1 MDGGPVSRALR
12 DLLRSETDRLKDAG
26 LYKREVV
33 FSRSGG
39 MAAGGM
45 VRGAVADGDGE
56 LGASVV
62 NYTTHDFLGLS
73 VDPQLQQAAID
84 AIHKYGVG
92 LSSQRVMSGTLQ
104 IHKELEEWLRGF
116 LKVPDVI
123 VYGSGYHANIG
134 VFAPMFGPRDC
145 IICDGGVHPSLA
157 EGARL
162 AGARLV
168 TFRSDDPD
176 DLEEILRR
184 SRWARFRA
192 VVTNGVHPF
201 TGRISDLRSIC
212 DLADKYDALVIVDDA
227 LGVGVLGDRGRG
239 SAEHAGVI
247 ERVDIVTGTF
257 SKALGGATGGFAGGS
272 AEIIDWLRQKSS
284 PYMFSAALPPA
295 MCAVAMAA
303 LQVLESGNAPLR
315 HLRDNVRALW
325 DGLVERGY
333 RVLGSGEHPLLVV
346 EVGAYEILRE
356 VINFLYDSRIYCHG
370 LCYPVVP
377 EGEARIRLMVSA
389 LHSSAHIQQT
399 LEAFGSAREVA
410 SFAVDAADA
419 LDRIEP

>member
-1 MDGGPVSRALR
+1 VSRGLL

-45 VRGAVADGDGE
+45 VQGDFGQR
-56 LGASVV
+56 VV

-73 VDPQLQQAAID
+73 VDPQLQQAAVD

-92 LSSQRVMSGTLQ
+92 LSSQRVMCGTLQ
-104 IHKELEEWLRGF
+104 IHKDLEEWLRGF
-116 LKVPDVI
+116 LKVPDAMI
-123 VYGSGYHANIG
+123 YGSGYQANIG
-134 VFAPMFGPRDC
+134 VFAPLFGPRDC

-176 DLEEILRR
+176 DLEDILRR

-192 VVTNGVHPF
+192 LVTNGVHPF
-201 TGRISDLRSIC
+201 TGRISDLASIC
-212 DLADKYDALVIVDDA
+212 DLADKYDALVVVDDA
-227 LGVGVLGDRGRG
+227 LGVGVLGERGRG
-239 SAEHAGVI
+239 SAEHAGVLD
-247 ERVDIVTGTF
+247 RVHLITGTF
-257 SKALGGATGGFAGGS
+257 SKALGGATGGFAAGPV
-272 AEIIDWLRQKSS
+272 EIIEWLRQKSS

-295 MCAVAMAA
+295 MAAVAMAA
-303 LQVLESGNAPLR
+303 LQILESGDAPLR

-325 DGLVERGY
+325 DGLLERGF
-333 RVLGSGEHPLLVV
+333 RVMGGGQHPLLIV
-346 EVGAYEILRE
+346 EVGPYEILRE
-356 VINFLYDSRIYCHG
+356 VVNHLYDSGIYVHG

-377 EGEARIRLMVSA
+377 EGEGRIRMMVSA
-389 LHSSAHIQQT
+389 LHSADHIQRT
-399 LEAFGSAREVA
+399 LKAFDSAREVA
-410 SFAVDAADA
+410 SFAIDARDA
-419 LDRIEP
+419 LEQIDR

>member
-1 MDGGPVSRALR
+1 MSQALR
-12 DLLRSETDRLKDAG
+12 DLVRAETDRLKQAG

-45 VRGAVADGDGE
+45 VDGREGQP
-56 LGASVV
+56 VV

-84 AIHKYGVG
+84 AVRKYGVG
-92 LSSQRVMSGTLQ
+92 LSSQRVMCGTLD

-116 LKVPDVI
+116 LKVEDVI
-123 VYGSGYHANIG
+123 LYGSGYHANIG
-134 VFAPMFGPRDC
+134 VFAPLFGAKDC

-168 TFRSDDPD
+168 TFRSNDPD
-176 DLEEILRR
+176 DLEDILRR

-201 TGRISDLRSIC
+201 TGRLSDLGAIC
-212 DLADKYDALVIVDDA
+212 DLAEKYDALVVVDDA
-227 LGVGVLGDRGRG
+227 LGLGVLGDRGRG
-239 SAEHAGVI
+239 SASHAGVTD
-247 ERVDIVTGTF
+247 RVHIVTGTF
-257 SKALGGATGGFAGGS
+257 SKALGGATGGFAAGPR
-272 AEIIDWLRQKSS
+272 EIIDWLRQKSS
-284 PYMFSAALPPA
+284 PYMFSAALPPPMA
-295 MCAVAMAA
+295 AVAMAA
-303 LQVLESGNAPLR
+303 LQILESGEAPLPG
-315 HLRDNVRALW
+315 LRDNVKALW
-325 DGLVERGY
+325 DGLVERNF
-333 RVLGSGEHPLLVV
+333 RVLGTGEHPLLVV
-346 EVGAYEILRE
+346 ELGRYEILRE
-356 VINFLYDSRIYCHG
+356 AINILYDGGIYCHG

-389 LHSSAHIQQT
+389 LHSAEHIQQT
-399 LEAFGSAREVA
+399 LKAFESTKQVA
-410 SFAVDAADA
+410 SFAVDAMDV
-419 LDRIEP
+419 LTGLL

>member
-1 MDGGPVSRALR
+1 MSQALR

-45 VRGAVADGDGE
+45 VAGDMVAVRRADNTVDQ
-56 LGASVV
+56 AVV

-84 AIHKYGVG
+84 ALHKYGVG
-92 LSSQRVMSGTLQ
+92 LSSQRVMCGTLP
-104 IHKELEEWLRGF
+104 IHKELEDWLRGF

-123 VYGSGYHANIG
+123 LYGSGYHANIG
-134 VFAPMFGPRDC
+134 IFAPLFGAKDC

-176 DLEEILRR
+176 DLEDILRR
-184 SRWARFRA
+184 SKWARFRA
-192 VVTNGVHPF
+192 IVTNGVHPF
-201 TGRISDLRSIC
+201 TGRISDLASIC
-212 DLADKYDALVIVDDA
+212 DLAERHDAVVIVDDA
-227 LGVGVLGDRGRG
+227 LGIGVLGDRGRG
-239 SAEHAGVI
+239 SAEPAGVLD
-247 ERVDIVTGTF
+247 RVPLITGTF
-257 SKALGGATGGFAGGS
+257 SKALGGATGGFAAGQ
-272 AEIIDWLRQKSS
+272 AEIIEWLRQKSS

-295 MCAVAMAA
+295 MAAVAMAA
-303 LQVLESGNAPLR
+303 LQILESGEAPLPG
-315 HLRDNVRALW
+315 LRDNVRTLFE
-325 DGLVERGY
+325 GLIERKF
-333 RVLGSGEHPLLVV
+333 RVLGGQHPLLIV
-346 EVGAYEILRE
+346 EIGPYELLRE
-356 VINFLYDSRIYCHG
+356 TINHLYDNGIYCHG

-389 LHSSAHIQQT
+389 LHSAAHIQQT
-399 LEAFGSAREVA
+399 LKAFESTREVA
-410 SFAVDAADA
+410 AFAVDALEA
-419 LDRIEP
+419 LGSLD

>member
-1 MDGGPVSRALR
+1 MSQELR

-39 MAAGGM
+39 MIAGGM
-45 VRGAVADGDGE
+45 SDGDMISGK
-56 LGASVV
+56 LVDGRIDGPVV

-92 LSSQRVMSGTLQ
+92 VSSQRVMCGTLQ
-104 IHKELEEWLRGF
+104 IHKDLEEWLRGF
-116 LKVPDVI
+116 LKLPDVI
-123 VYGSGYHANIG
+123 LYGSGYHANIG
-134 VFAPMFGPRDC
+134 IFAPLFGAKDC

-176 DLEEILRR
+176 DLEDILRR
-184 SRWARFRA
+184 SKWARFRA

-201 TGRISDLRSIC
+201 TGRVSDLASIC
-212 DLADKYDALVIVDDA
+212 DLAEKYGAIVVVDDA
-227 LGVGVLGDRGRG
+227 LGIGVLGDRGRG
-239 SAEHAGVI
+239 SAEHAGVLR
-247 ERVDIVTGTF
+247 RVHLITGTF
-257 SKALGGATGGFAGGS
+257 SKALGGASGGFVAGQT
-272 AEIIDWLRQKSS
+272 EIIEWLRQKSS
-284 PYMFSAALPPA
+284 PYMFSSALPPA
-295 MCAVAMAA
+295 MAAVAMAA
-303 LQVLESGNAPLR
+303 VQILESGNAPLAG
-315 HLRDNVRALW
+315 LRDNVRMLF
-325 DGLVERGY
+325 DGLIERNF
-333 RVLGSGEHPLLVV
+333 RVLGGQHPLLIV
-346 EVGAYEILRE
+346 EVGPYEILRE
-356 VINFLYDSRIYCHG
+356 TVNHLYDNGIYCHG

-389 LHSSAHIQQT
+389 LHSAAHIQQT
-399 LEAFGSAREVA
+399 LKAFESTREVA
-410 SFAVDAADA
+410 AFAVDA
-419 LDRIEP
+419 LDVLGSLE

>member
-1 MDGGPVSRALR
+1 MSQALR
-12 DLLRSETDRLKDAG
+12 DLLRSENDRLKDAG

-45 VRGAVADGDGE
+45 VDGTEGQP
-56 LGASVV
+56 VV
-62 NYTTHDFLGLS
+62 NFTTHDFLGLS
-73 VDPQLQQAAID
+73 VDPQLQQAALD
-84 AIHKYGVG
+84 AMQKYGVG
-92 LSSQRVMSGTLQ
+92 LSSQRVMCGTLQ

-123 VYGSGYHANIG
+123 VYGSGYQANIG
-134 VFAPMFGPRDC
+134 VFAPLFGARDC
-145 IICDGGVHPSLA
+145 IVCDGGVHPSLA

-162 AGARLV
+162 AGARIV

-176 DLEEILRR
+176 DLEDILRR

-201 TGRISDLRSIC
+201 TGRISDLAAIC
-212 DLADKYDALVIVDDA
+212 DLAEKYDALVVVDDA

-239 SAEHAGVI
+239 TAEHAGVI
-247 ERVDIVTGTF
+247 DRIGVITGTF
-257 SKALGGATGGFAGGS
+257 SKALGGATGGFAAGP

-295 MCAVAMAA
+295 MCGAAMAA
-303 LQVLESGNAPLR
+303 LQILESGDAPLR
-315 HLRDNVRALW
+315 HMRENTRALW
-325 DGLVERGY
+325 DGLVAHGF
-333 RVLGSGEHPLLVV
+333 RVLGSGEHPLLIV

-356 VINFLYDSRIYCHG
+356 VVNHLYDRGIYCHG

-389 LHSSAHIQQT
+389 LHSHAHIQQT
-399 LEAFGSAREVA
+399 LEAFESAREVA
-410 SFAVDAADA
+410 SFTIDAQSA
-419 LDRIEP
+419 LHKVKR

>member
-1 MDGGPVSRALR
+1 VSQALR

-45 VRGAVADGDGE
+45 MDGK
-56 LGASVV
+56 LGQPVV

-84 AIHKYGVG
+84 AIQKYGVG
-92 LSSQRVMSGTLQ
+92 LSSQRVMCGTLQ

-123 VYGSGYHANIG
+123 LYGSGYHANIG
-134 VFAPMFGPRDC
+134 VFAPLFGARDC

-176 DLEEILRR
+176 DLEDILRR

-192 VVTNGVHPF
+192 IVTNGVHPF
-201 TGRISDLRSIC
+201 TGRISDLHSIC
-212 DLADKYDALVIVDDA
+212 DLADKYDAMVVVDDA
-227 LGVGVLGDRGRG
+227 LGIGVLGDRGRG
-239 SAEHAGVI
+239 TAEHAGVI
-247 ERVDIVTGTF
+247 ERVDLITGTF
-257 SKALGGATGGFAGGS
+257 SKALGGATGGFAAGNT
-272 AEIIDWLRQKSS
+272 EIVDWLRQKSS

-295 MCAVAMAA
+295 MAAVAMAA
-303 LQVLESGNAPLR
+303 VQVLESGNAPLP
-315 HLRDNVRALW
+315 HLRENVRTLW
-325 DGLVERGY
+325 TGLLERKF
-333 RVLGSGEHPLLVV
+333 RVLGDGHHPLLIV
-346 EVGAYEILRE
+346 EVGPYEILRE
-356 VINFLYDSRIYCHG
+356 TINHLYDSGIYCHG

-377 EGEARIRLMVSA
+377 EGEARIRMMVSA
-389 LHSSAHIQQT
+389 LHSADHIQQT
-399 LEAFGSAREVA
+399 LKAFESTREVA
-410 SFAVDAADA
+410 SFAVDALDA
-419 LDRIEP
+419 LTGLDD

>member
-1 MDGGPVSRALR
+1 MSQALR

-33 FSRSGG
+33 FSRAGG

-45 VRGAVADGDGE
+45 VDGTRGYA
-56 LGASVV
+56 VV

-73 VDPQLQQAAID
+73 VDPQLQQAAIE
-84 AIHKYGVG
+84 ALQRYGVG
-92 LSSQRVMSGTLQ
+92 LSSQRVMCGTLT

-123 VYGSGYHANIG
+123 LYGSGYHANLG
-134 VFAPMFGPRDC
+134 VFAPLFGAKDC

-176 DLEEILRR
+176 DLEDILRR
-184 SRWARFRA
+184 SKWARFRA

-201 TGRISDLRSIC
+201 TGRISDLKSLC
-212 DLADKYDALVIVDDA
+212 DLADKYDAMVVVDDA
-227 LGVGVLGDRGRG
+227 LGIGVLGDRGRG
-239 SAEHAGVI
+239 SAELAGVLD
-247 ERVDIVTGTF
+247 RVDLVTGTF
-257 SKALGGATGGFAGGS
+257 SKALGGASGGFAAGH
-272 AEIIDWLRQKSS
+272 AEIIEWLRQKSS
-284 PYMFSAALPPA
+284 PYMFSSTLSPSMAGA
-295 MCAVAMAA
+295 AMAA
-303 LQVLESGNAPLR
+303 VTILESGEAPLAGM
-315 HLRDNVRALW
+315 RDNVQTLW
-325 DGLVERGY
+325 SGLLEMGF
-333 RVLGSGEHPLLVV
+333 RVLGQGQHPMLIV
-346 EVGAYEILRE
+346 ELGGYETLRE
-356 VINFLYDSRIYCHG
+356 TVNLLYDGGIYCHG

-389 LHSSAHIQQT
+389 LHSSGNIQTT
-399 LEAFGSAREVA
+399 LEAFKRVRPVA
-410 SFAVDAADA
+410 AFTSEA
-419 LDRIEP
+419 LDILGGLDL

>member
-1 MDGGPVSRALR
+1 VSQALR

-45 VRGAVADGDGE
+45 VDGK
-56 LGASVV
+56 LGQPVV

-84 AIHKYGVG
+84 AIQKYGVG
-92 LSSQRVMSGTLQ
+92 LSSQRVMCGTLQ

-123 VYGSGYHANIG
+123 LYGSGYHANIG
-134 VFAPMFGPRDC
+134 VFAPLFGARDC

-176 DLEEILRR
+176 DLEDILRR

-201 TGRISDLRSIC
+201 TGRISDLSSIC
-212 DLADKYDALVIVDDA
+212 DLADKYDAMVIVDDA
-227 LGVGVLGDRGRG
+227 LGIGVLGDRGRG
-239 SAEHAGVI
+239 TAEHAGVI
-247 ERVDIVTGTF
+247 DRVDLITGTF
-257 SKALGGATGGFAGGS
+257 SKALGGATGGFAAGNT
-272 AEIIDWLRQKSS
+272 EIVEWLRQKSS

-295 MCAVAMAA
+295 MAAVAMAA
-303 LQVLESGNAPLR
+303 VQVLESGNAPLP
-315 HLRDNVRALW
+315 HLRENVRTLW
-325 DGLVERGY
+325 TGLLDRKF
-333 RVLGSGEHPLLVV
+333 RVLGDGHHPLLVV

-356 VINFLYDSRIYCHG
+356 TINHLYDSGIYCHG

-377 EGEARIRLMVSA
+377 EGEARIRMLVSA
-389 LHSSAHIQQT
+389 LHSADHIQQT
-399 LEAFGSAREVA
+399 LKAFESTREVA
-410 SFAVDAADA
+410 SFAVDALDA
-419 LDRIEP
+419 LTGLDE

>member
-1 MDGGPVSRALR
+1 MSQGLR
-12 DLLRSETDRLKDAG
+12 DLLRSETDRLRDAG
-26 LYKREVV
+26 LYKREIV

-45 VRGAVADGDGE
+45 VDGSEGQP
-56 LGASVV
+56 VV
-62 NYTTHDFLGLS
+62 NYTTCDFLGLS
-73 VDPQLQQAAID
+73 VDPQLQQAAIE
-84 AIHKYGVG
+84 AIAKYGVG
-92 LSSQRVMSGTLQ
+92 LSSQRVMCGTLK

-116 LKVPDVI
+116 LKVPDV
-123 VYGSGYHANIG
+123 VLYGSGYHANIG
-134 VFAPMFGPRDC
+134 VFAPLFGARDC
-145 IICDGGVHPSLA
+145 IICDAGVHPSLA

-176 DLEEILRR
+176 DLEDILRR

-201 TGRISDLRSIC
+201 TGRISDLASIC
-212 DLADKYDALVIVDDA
+212 DLAEKYDALVVVDDA
-227 LGVGVLGDRGRG
+227 LGIGVLGDRGRG

-247 ERVDIVTGTF
+247 ERVHLITGTF
-257 SKALGGATGGFAGGS
+257 SKALGGATGGFVAGQ
-272 AEIIDWLRQKSS
+272 AEIVDWLRQKSS

-303 LQVLESGNAPLR
+303 LQILESGEAPLPG
-315 HLRDNVRALW
+315 LRDNVHALW
-325 DGLVERGY
+325 EGLMKRKF
-333 RVLGSGEHPLLVV
+333 RVLGGGQHPLLVV
-346 EVGAYEILRE
+346 EVGKYEILRE
-356 VINFLYDSRIYCHG
+356 SINILYDNGIYCHG

-389 LHSSAHIQQT
+389 LHSADHIQQT
-399 LEAFGSAREVA
+399 LKAFESTREIA
-410 SFAVDAADA
+410 SFAVDALDA
-419 LDRIEP
+419 LTGLDL

>member
-1 MDGGPVSRALR
+1 MTQALR
-12 DLLRSETDRLKDAG
+12 DLVRSELDRLTDAG

-45 VRGAVADGDGE
+45 IDGKVGP
-56 LGASVV
+56 SVI
-62 NYTTHDFLGLS
+62 NYTTHDYLGLS

-92 LSSQRVMSGTLQ
+92 LSSQRVMCGTLP

-123 VYGSGYHANIG
+123 LYGSGYHANIG
-134 VFAPMFGPRDC
+134 IFAPLFGARDC
-145 IICDGGVHPSLA
+145 IICDGGIHPSLA

-176 DLEEILRR
+176 ALEDILRR

-201 TGRISDLRSIC
+201 TGRISDLHSIC
-212 DLADKYDALVIVDDA
+212 DLADKYDAMVIVDDA
-227 LGVGVLGDRGRG
+227 IGVGVLGERGRG
-239 SAEHAGVI
+239 CAEHARGI
-247 ERVDIVTGTF
+247 ERIDLGTGTF
-257 SKALGGATGGFAGGS
+257 SKARGGATGGFAAGKV
-272 AEIIDWLRQKSS
+272 EIVEWLRQKSA
-284 PYMFSAALPPA
+284 PYMFSATLPPA
-295 MCAVAMAA
+295 MAAVAMAA
-303 LQVLESGNAPLR
+303 LQVIESGSAPLP
-315 HLRDNVRALW
+315 HLRDNMRTLFE
-325 DGLVERGY
+325 GLLERKF
-333 RVLGSGEHPLLVV
+333 RVLGGGQHPLMIV
-346 EVGAYEILRE
+346 ELGSYELLR
-356 VINFLYDSRIYCHG
+356 VAVNHLYDSGIYAHG

-377 EGEARIRLMVSA
+377 EGEARIRLLVSA
-389 LHSSAHIQQT
+389 LHSADHIQDT
-399 LEAFGSAREVA
+399 LKAFATMRDVLAQYEL
-410 SFAVDAADA
+410 A
-419 LDRIEP
+419 LR